1 MGDSFVL
8 FYVSMEIHR
17 DKITL
22 GEDFAEMIFSL
33 VFW

>member
-8 FYVSMEIHR
+8 FHVSMEIHR